1 MNRTTIVTSSLL
13 FLMATACPAP
23 EDEIGECDDAVVC
36 DEVYYV
42 VDDEESLA
50 AVADCESIA
59 VDLIIGQLDWLTEID
74 LPCLVSVG
82 DILFIEEND
91 ALTTIDLP
99 ALETIGGDLQLHGDD
114 ALSVVALPA
123 LTTVGDDLQ
132 VYGNASLDSLTGLSA
147 LTAVGD
153 ALDIRENPCLSQADA
168 ESFAT
173 SIEVGGEVMVEDN
186 GADHPCN

>member
-23 EDEIGECDDAVVC
+23 EDEVGECDHAVAC
-36 DEVYYV
+36 DEMYYV

-50 AVADCESIA
+50 AVADCESIG
-59 VDLIIGQLDWLTEID
+59 VDLIFGRQDWLTVID

-114 ALSVVALPA
+114 VLSAVDLPA

-153 ALDIRENPCLSQADA
+153 ALHIHENPCLSQADA

-173 SIEVGGEVMVEDN
+173 SIEVGGEVVVEDN
-186 GADHPCN
+186 GADHPCD